1 MYRTQ
6 KLINQFLDKVST
18 QISKVYAYVCEN
30 SERYDCK
37 NARWIKKTMQ
47 CMS

>member
-6 KLINQFLDKVST
+6 RLINQFLIQV
-18 QISKVYAYVCEN
+18 VVCEN
-30 SERYDCK
+30 NERYDCK

-47 CMS
+47 CM